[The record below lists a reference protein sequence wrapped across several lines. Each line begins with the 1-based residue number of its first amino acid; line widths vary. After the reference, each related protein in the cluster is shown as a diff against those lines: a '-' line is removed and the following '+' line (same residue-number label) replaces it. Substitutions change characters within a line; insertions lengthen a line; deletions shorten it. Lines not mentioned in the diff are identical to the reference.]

1 MKVRE
6 TEIELLRIVI
16 MILIIITHLAVW
28 GTAKTENATI
38 LQQTTAEIT
47 NAIIRW
53 HVNVFVIITGY
64 FGIKSR
70 KSMLNIIIMSVFY
83 TWFLYGL
90 QCIFCGYNF
99 SILRIVKSLFFITHT
114 LPVSRKTT
122 PSRGILNIIFLY
134 SRSTHPCSRSPDFS
148 STGRPYSLPPW
159 ERNRRNQILFS
170 NRY

>member
-99 SILRIVKSLFFITHT
+99 SILRIVKSLFFITH
-114 LPVSRKTT
+114 
-122 PSRGILNIIFLY
+122 
-134 SRSTHPCSRSPDFS
+134 CSYWFV
-148 STGRPYSLPPW
+148 
-159 ERNRRNQILFS
+159 Q
-170 NRY
+170 

>member
-1 MKVRE
+1 M
-6 TEIELLRIVI
+6 
-16 MILIIITHLAVW
+16 
-28 GTAKTENATI
+28 GNCKTENATI

-99 SILRIVKSLFFITHT
+99 SILRIVKSLFSSLIVHI
-114 LPVSRKTT
+114 
-122 PSRGILNIIFLY
+122 GLY
-134 SRSTHPCSRSPDFS
+134 SHI
-148 STGRPYSLPPW
+148 YYL
-159 ERNRRNQILFS
+159 L
-170 NRY
+170 Y

>member
-6 TEIELLRIVI
+6 TEIELLRIVV

-70 KSMLNIIIMSVFY
+70 KSMLNIIHHVLYFIHGF
-83 TWFLYGL
+83 FYGL

-99 SILRIVKSLFFITHT
+99 SILRIVKSLFSSLIVHI
-114 LPVSRKTT
+114 
-122 PSRGILNIIFLY
+122 GLY
-134 SRSTHPCSRSPDFS
+134 SHI
-148 STGRPYSLPPW
+148 YYL
-159 ERNRRNQILFS
+159 L
-170 NRY
+170 Y

>member
-90 QCIFCGYNF
+90 QCIFCGYMTTVRADLAERVRKHIPN
-99 SILRIVKSLFFITHT
+99 V
-114 LPVSRKTT
+114 LPLHLQEKYFD
-122 PSRGILNIIFLY
+122 L
-134 SRSTHPCSRSPDFS
+134 PDQK
-148 STGRPYSLPPW
+148 L
-159 ERNRRNQILFS
+159 
-170 NRY
+170 